1 MQNISNRWGPLAGL
15 LSVVCCAVGTVVAIN
30 QPQEHDSDAKIT
42 AYFASHSHD
51 TNAIL
56 GFFVFLAGLMLLL
69 VFLASVRDRLAAA
82 GDGGARLSGLA
93 FGAGVASIPLWGVSM
108 LLAFATAFASNESST
123 FRVDPDTFRV
133 LTTTAYMAWVAAVVL
148 SAIVVWAVSTAA
160 LRSGILPR
168 WHAWFGFAAGAVQ
181 LLGYFVFP
189 FLAWWLWIVVTSAL
203 LLRQRV
209 AAGRTV
215 PQPAV

>member
-1 MQNISNRWGPLAGL
+1 MQNVSNRWGPLAGL
-15 LSVVCCAVGTVVAIN
+15 LSVVCCAVGALVAIN
-30 QPQEHDSDAKIT
+30 QPQETDSNAKIS
-42 AYFASHSHD
+42 AYFSSHSHD
-51 TNAIL
+51 TKAIV

-82 GDGGARLSGLA
+82 GDEGGRVSGLA

-123 FRVDPDTFRV
+123 FRVDPDTFR
-133 LTTTAYMAWVAAVVL
+133 LLSASAYMAWVAALIL
-148 SAIVVWAVSTAA
+148 SAIVVWAVSVVA
-160 LRSGILPR
+160 LRTGILPR
-168 WHAWFGFAAGAVQ
+168 WHAWFGLAAGAVQ

-203 LLRQRV
+203 LLRRRLAV
-209 AAGRTV
+209 GRTV